1 MLSLSIY
8 SSSQGISIALHE
20 KRELICFLQKKIK
33 KNKIDDI
40 FLLIQKYLKNTS
52 KLVLFIFLLAQGYT
66 ALRSVKA
73 IAQGISVVLNA
84 KIRTVNE
91 FDIYLSCLN
100 DKAENVIVFF
110 KIMINFSINFQVGR
124 KNL

>member
-40 FLLIQKYLKNTS
+40 FLLIQKIFKKKHIQNWFCLFFYWPRKLYSS
-52 KLVLFIFLLAQGYT
+52 KI
-66 ALRSVKA
+66 
-73 IAQGISVVLNA
+73 
-84 KIRTVNE
+84 
-91 FDIYLSCLN
+91 C
-100 DKAENVIVFF
+100 
-110 KIMINFSINFQVGR
+110 
-124 KNL
+124 

>member
-40 FLLIQKYLKNTS
+40 FLLIQKIFKKNTS
-52 KLVLFIFLLAQGYT
+52 KIGLFIFLLAQ
-66 ALRSVKA
+66 
-73 IAQGISVVLNA
+73 
-84 KIRTVNE
+84 E
-91 FDIYLSCLN
+91 
-100 DKAENVIVFF
+100 VI
-110 KIMINFSINFQVGR
+110 Q
-124 KNL
+124 L